1 MSKFNKQRDTRPIAN
16 KAIRHETVRV
26 NMPDGS
32 SEVMKTKDALSVAS
46 ELEMDLV
53 LIADQATPPVCRV
66 VNLNKFLYEK
76 KQKEKEAKKRQ
87 RENAI
92 EQKEI
97 RLGINIEMHDLETKV
112 KQADKFLSKG
122 NVIVLT
128 VILKGRERSKPE
140 IAIEL
145 LKKFG
150 EMLDVDIGKIN
161 RSGNRISVR
170 ITK

>member
-1 MSKFNKQRDTRPIAN
+1 
-16 KAIRHETVRV
+16 
-26 NMPDGS
+26 MPDGS